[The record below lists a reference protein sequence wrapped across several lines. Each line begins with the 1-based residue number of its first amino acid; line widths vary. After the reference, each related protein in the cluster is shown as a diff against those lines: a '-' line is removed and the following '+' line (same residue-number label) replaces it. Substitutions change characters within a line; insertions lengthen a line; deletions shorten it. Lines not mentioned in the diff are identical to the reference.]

1 MTVKPPPTH
10 VPQDLFPAED
20 IASISGRR
28 IERAGESR
36 VIYGEIVNQVVNA
49 LLGFENIPGSGSH
62 DIVFDSFL
70 RGRQTFIEVKS
81 LRRNNKCPIYDFRRS
96 KDRDCGKPLLYVFAI
111 HDCKDAHTVGGIWL
125 KMAETLKQVFVL
137 PAWAVDLEARRHPL
151 QTIKTSRTAS
161 GSRNGYQ
168 RKGYAE
174 GYRNIP
180 FTSLAASVGRG
191 DAVKT
196 TAGIHGVRFEAM
208 AHFHPAVEPWL

>member
-96 KDRDCGKPLLYVFAI
+96 KDKAAGVPLLYVIGI
-111 HDCKDAHTVGGIWL
+111 HDCRKQATIANVWL
-125 KMAETLKQVFVL
+125 EMARTFDTILVIP
-137 PAWAVDLEARRHPL
+137 PAEIDRLAEAEPL
-151 QTIKTSRTAS
+151 QQIKSQTTKS
-161 GSRNGYQ
+161 GVRNGYQ
-168 RKGYAE
+168 REGYCE

-180 FTSLAASVGRG
+180 WDKMMERCAAVHR
-191 DAVKT
+191 DAG
-196 TAGIHGVRFEAM
+196 ARIHGLDFRADVF
-208 AHFHPAVEPWL
+208 FHREVVPWL

>member
-1 MTVKPPPTH
+1 MTVKPPPSH
-10 VPQDLFPAED
+10 IQQDLGFELLPDKRLTAP
-20 IASISGRR
+20 
-28 IERAGESR
+28 GEAR
-36 VIYGEIVNQVVNA
+36 TRYGKVVEEAVEA
-49 LLGFENIPGSGSH
+49 LLGLEDIPNSGTH
-62 DIVFDSFL
+62 DIVFDAFL
-70 RGRQTFIEVKS
+70 RQRETFCEIKS
-81 LRRNNKCPIYDFRRS
+81 LRRNNKCPIYDFRRT

-151 QTIKTSRTAS
+151 QTIKTARTAS

-191 DAVKT
+191 ETVKAA
-196 TAGIHGVRFEAM
+196 AGIHGVRFEAM